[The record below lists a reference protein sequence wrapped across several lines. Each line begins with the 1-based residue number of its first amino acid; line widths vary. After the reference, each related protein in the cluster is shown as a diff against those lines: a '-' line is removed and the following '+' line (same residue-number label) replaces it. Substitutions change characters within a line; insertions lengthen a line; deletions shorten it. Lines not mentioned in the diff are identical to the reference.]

1 MVAELE
7 ARLVARIERDGPMG
21 FDELQANALYAP
33 DLGFYTSGRGAGRR
47 RDFLT
52 SPEVGPLFGAVIAR
66 ALDEWWDEAGNPP
79 VWPVIECGA
88 GPGTLART
96 VLAAA
101 PRCRDALALVLVE
114 VGQAQW
120 STHPERAVSRADL
133 PAPGELDGRPAV
145 VLANELLDNLPVQV
159 VERTAS
165 GWQEVR
171 VGAQGGRLVE
181 VLGPLDAPQQ
191 RWCDERAPGAPIGAR
206 IPVQVEA
213 ATWLAEAL
221 ELAGTG
227 RVVALDYARTSAEM
241 AAAGQDSWMRTY
253 AGHGRGGRPLDDVGG
268 QDITCDVAID
278 QLALVASPSSVASQA
293 DFLRDHSIDEL
304 VEEGRQRWAA
314 RGFAGGLEAIAA
326 RSRATEAEA
335 LLDPDGL
342 GAFTVAEWA

>member
-1 MVAELE
+1 
-7 ARLVARIERDGPMG
+7 MG

-33 DLGFYTSGRGAGRR
+33 ELGFYTSGRGAGRR

-52 SPEVGPLFGAVIAR
+52 SPEVGPLFGAVVAR
-66 ALDEWWDEAGNPP
+66 ALDRWWDEAGNPP

-96 VLAAA
+96 ILAAA
-101 PRCRDALALVLVE
+101 PRCGDALSVVLVE

-120 STHPERAVSRADL
+120 ATHPERAVSRTDL
-133 PAPGELDGRPAV
+133 PAPAELHGPGAV

-159 VERTAS
+159 VERTAD

-171 VGAQGGRLVE
+171 VGVEGGRLVE
-181 VLGPLDAPQQ
+181 VLAPLDAPQQ
-191 RWCDERAPGAPIGAR
+191 RWCEQRAPGAALGAR

-213 ATWLAEAL
+213 ATWLAQAL

-241 AAAGQDSWMRTY
+241 AAAGQASWMRTY
-253 AGHGRGGRPLDDVGG
+253 ASHGRGGGPLHDVGG
-268 QDITCDVAID
+268 QDITCDVALD
-278 QLALVASPSSVASQA
+278 QLALVAPPTSVAIQA
-293 DFLRDHSIDEL
+293 DFLRDHGIDEL

-314 RGFAGGLEAIAA
+314 RGFAGGLDAIAA
-326 RSRATEAEA
+326 RSRATEADA

-342 GAFTVAEWA
+342 GGFTVAEWA